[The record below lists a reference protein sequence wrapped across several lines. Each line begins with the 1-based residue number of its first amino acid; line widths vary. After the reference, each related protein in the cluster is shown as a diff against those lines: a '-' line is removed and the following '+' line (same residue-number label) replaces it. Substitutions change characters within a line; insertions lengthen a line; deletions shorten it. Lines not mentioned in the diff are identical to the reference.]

1 MFARYVYKAGATVA
15 NVLAD
20 VCALIAGAALADLSA
35 DCDKTQTTVEGAAP
49 GWRIDDVQAGYRILS
64 APLASAVGRKTYK
77 VAVVGSEIR
86 AYAAESWDSAA
97 HAGVNVHG
105 SGPDLQP
112 NVAAAG
118 GVLYVMALPDVA
130 MVSAAGDERMFL
142 LGELVDLTPSCAG
155 RPSWF
160 VIGRRTTSS
169 AYAYV
174 PRVKR
179 PNNAGDDLLV
189 SVTMRYFPPVAGG
202 VLGANEERYY
212 ALHDIY
218 IEQASYQGYPWLGRV
233 RGVKVAMAT
242 AQPMDVYI
250 AGDDRYVIVRP
261 YYQNNEC
268 FGVLRG

>member
-1 MFARYVYKAGATVA
+1 MYARYVYKAGATVA

-64 APLASAVGRKTYK
+64 APLASGVGRKTYK
-77 VAVVGSEIR
+77 IAVVGSEIR

-97 HAGVNVHG
+97 HVGANVHNT
-105 SGPDLQP
+105 GPDLQP
-112 NVAAAG
+112 SVIAGG
-118 GVLYVMALPDVA
+118 GVLYVMALPDVVA
-130 MVSAAGDERMFL
+130 VSAAGDERMFL
-142 LGELVDLTPSCAG
+142 LGELIDLTPSCVG

-160 VIGRRTTSS
+160 VIGRRTGSS

-174 PRVKR
+174 PRVKKA
-179 PNNAGDDLLV
+179 NAVGDNLLASV
-189 SVTMRYFPPVAGG
+189 SMRYLMPVAGG
-202 VLGANEERYY
+202 VLAANEERYY

-218 IEQASYQGYPWLGRV
+218 VEQESFQGYPWLGRM
-233 RGVKVAMAT
+233 RGVKVAMAS
-242 AQPMDVYI
+242 AQPMDVYVV
-250 AGDDRYVIVRP
+250 GNSRYVIVRP